1 MASSEFDNPAGV
13 VRASARPPVR
23 ARRRPRRKLSHDQ
36 RVLMLALLAGLPAI
50 IIALILLWRGDYSA
64 RTQWTLTLLMT
75 GCWLGFA
82 ISLRE
87 RVIRPLQT
95 VSNLIAALHE
105 EDYSI
110 RARDAIPGDA
120 LGELLAEV
128 NALNTTLRAQK
139 MDALAATALLRAV
152 MAEIEVAVFAFD
164 GEQRLRL
171 ANRAGEKLLGREAER
186 LFGLRADELGLS
198 ECLSHPAPATRQLSF
213 PGGAGRW
220 GVRHGTFHEN
230 GIPHHLLV
238 LTDLSQALRDEE
250 RQAWQRLVRVLGHE
264 LNNSLTPIKSIA
276 GSLAAI
282 MSRAPRADDWE
293 ADMRRG
299 LEVIATRAEALS
311 RFMSAYAQLARLPQ
325 PTFRKVNVAA
335 LMGRVV
341 ALERRLTVQLQPGP
355 ELTIQ
360 ADGDQLEQLLINLLR
375 NAVEAALETGGG
387 VQVSWTKQKGRLAI
401 TIADD
406 GPGLAGTSNLFVPFF
421 TTKPGGSGIGLV
433 LSRQIAEA
441 HGGTLT
447 LENKE
452 SGTGCEATLKLP
464 L

>member
-1 MASSEFDNPAGV
+1 M
-13 VRASARPPVR
+13 
-23 ARRRPRRKLSHDQ
+23 
-36 RVLMLALLAGLPAI
+36 
-50 IIALILLWRGDYSA
+50 
-64 RTQWTLTLLMT
+64 
-75 GCWLGFA
+75 
-82 ISLRE
+82 
-87 RVIRPLQT
+87 
-95 VSNLIAALHE
+95 
-105 EDYSI
+105 
-110 RARDAIPGDA
+110 
-120 LGELLAEV
+120 
-128 NALNTTLRAQK
+128 
-139 MDALAATALLRAV
+139 
-152 MAEIEVAVFAFD
+152 
-164 GEQRLRL
+164 
-171 ANRAGEKLLGREAER
+171 
-186 LFGLRADELGLS
+186 
-198 ECLSHPAPATRQLSF
+198 
-213 PGGAGRW
+213 
-220 GVRHGTFHEN
+220 
-230 GIPHHLLV
+230 
-238 LTDLSQALRDEE
+238 
-250 RQAWQRLVRVLGHE
+250 RVLGHE

-341 ALERRLTVQLQPGP
+341 ALERRLPVQLQPGP